1 MNHRYLAAALLAA
14 ASSAVALNAAESA
27 DYHEWEDQS
36 VNYVNTEPMRSDC
49 AVPSDPE
56 SMMLLNGDWKFH
68 FALTPE
74 TRPLDFFKPGFDAS
88 EWDTIKVPST
98 WELQGY
104 GTPLYSG
111 WEYPFKVD
119 PPFVTKEP
127 PRRKTSYLERNPVGS
142 YLREFE
148 LPDGW
153 LKDGQVFVRLNGVAS
168 AFYLYINGE
177 KVGYGEDSFSPDEF
191 NITKYVKPGKN
202 SIAVEVYHFSDGSY
216 LEDQDFF
223 RFSGIFRDVVLF
235 RTPEVAIRD
244 IFMRPSLDKDDYK
257 TGILDG
263 DIILKNYSERDY
275 DRRLSCVLT
284 APDGKTAYSFSLP
297 FRLEPGEEKTV
308 KLNGIRF
315 PNVMAWTAETPNL
328 YKLLLA
334 VRVDTQKPEQ
344 FLTADLGFRTVE
356 IGPENQLLVN
366 GREVILKGVNRHETH
381 PDLGRALTHEVME
394 QDVKLMKANNVNTV
408 RTSHYPNDPYWY
420 ELCNKYGLYVVA
432 EANIECHAHQVL
444 TEDPKWTQAY
454 IERNRNNVLRL
465 KNNPSIIIWSLG
477 NENGWGECA
486 NLVAA
491 SKEIQ
496 KIDTTRLIHACEL
509 GYRPGLTDMGST
521 MYPSVAS
528 VEKIGA
534 DQEHANW
541 NWAAPEKTRAK
552 TGPFFVCEFAHSMGN
567 ALGNFKE
574 YIDLYEKYPNLIGGC
589 IWDWVDQDMRA
600 ERQEDGKY
608 KAAPFTGSA
617 LAFGGMFGD
626 NPGDGN
632 FCDNGVIFADR
643 TKSAKLREVKR
654 VYQYVGFDVST
665 PAPKDNGLFEVTI
678 TNKYFHKNLAGH
690 TLVVLYSGGLRAGV
704 DAKRIWSAHPIPALA
719 PGKSIGMRCAY
730 PRQVAG
736 MDEPPAML
744 LLVFDTP
751 IRLGT
756 MRMITRF
763 NFLADPDPIDLL
775 DAGRFEEFLDAAV
788 ATYSVDGAAYETPV
802 PEKKK
807 SAKNLSLLN
816 VTEEGEGDDTSI
828 TVTGDGFKAEFRDA
842 NLVSLAYD
850 GKEVLKAGPQPEI
863 YRAPVDNDKWIF
875 DKEPGKYLTATIE
888 PSPRAVK
895 DPQAAD
901 VNDEN
906 KEDYADL
913 CWKRTENGD
922 VSVTSNQWLTLARQI
937 NYRIHTTWDIARD
950 GTITVKAAVHAS
962 ASPVSVYRN
971 GFSMILDG
979 AYSHVSYLGYGPQEN
994 YRDRRHAAWFD
1005 RFDTTVLGM
1014 IEPYVKSQS
1023 YGNRIG
1029 TKNVILYGDDE
1040 DLPAVSFTLLKN
1052 ENGGV
1057 ELPGMEFS
1065 VSPWTETEIAESYTR
1080 DRLPTPGEKV
1090 VLHLDSLVSG
1100 LGGASCGPEPLPEY
1114 KVGNRGFTMEY
1125 VIAPF
1130 RSKHIPK

>member
-1 MNHRYLAAALLAA
+1 MNQRYFVAAAALLL
-14 ASSAVALNAAESA
+14 SAVALNAADPAE
-27 DYHEWEDQS
+27 YREWEDQS
-36 VNYVNTEPMRSDC
+36 VNYVNTEPVRSDC
-49 AVPSDPE
+49 AVPSDPDAVL
-56 SMMLLNGDWKFH
+56 SLNGDWKFH

-74 TRPLDFFKPGFDAS
+74 TRPLDFFKPGYDVSA
-88 EWDTIKVPST
+88 WDTIKVPST

-111 WEYPFKVD
+111 WEYPFKVN

-127 PRRKTSYLERNPVGS
+127 PREKTSYLERNPVGS

-148 LPDGW
+148 LPEGW
-153 LKDGQVFVRLNGVAS
+153 LDDNQVFVRLNGVAS

-177 KVGYGEDSFSPDEF
+177 KVGYAEDSFSPDEF
-191 NITKYVKPGKN
+191 NITKYLKPGTN
-202 SIAVEVYHFSDGSY
+202 SIAVEVYRFCDGSY

-223 RFSGIFRDVVLF
+223 RFSGIFRDVLLF
-235 RTPEVAIRD
+235 RTPDAAVRD
-244 IFMRPSLDKDDYK
+244 FFMHPSLDKSDYK

-263 DIILKNYSERDY
+263 EIVLRNYSSHDT
-275 DRRLSCVLT
+275 DQRLYGILT
-284 APDGKTAYSFSLP
+284 APDGSETYHFSLP
-297 FRLEPGEEKTV
+297 FRLDPGQKKTV
-308 KLNGIRF
+308 SLNNIRI
-315 PNVMAWTAETPNL
+315 PNVKPWNAETPNL
-328 YKLLLA
+328 YKLILA
-334 VRVDTQKPEQ
+334 VRIDTEKPEQ
-344 FLTADLGFRTVE
+344 ILTADLGFRTVE

-420 ELCNKYGLYVVA
+420 ELCNRYGLYVVA

-444 TEDPKWTQAY
+444 TEDPTWKQAY
-454 IERNRNNVLRL
+454 VERNLNNVLRL
-465 KNNPSIIIWSLG
+465 RNNPSIIIWSLG

-491 SKEIQ
+491 SKAVQEV
-496 KIDTTRLIHACEL
+496 DRTRLIHACEL

-528 VEKIGA
+528 VEKIGS

-541 NWAAPEKTRAK
+541 NWAAPEATRAK

-574 YIDLYEKYPNLIGGC
+574 YVDLYEKYPNLIGGC

-608 KAAPFTGSA
+608 KAAPFTGNA

-654 VYQYVGFDVST
+654 IYQYVGFETNT
-665 PAPKDNGLFEVTI
+665 PAPKDANYFTVKL
-678 TNKYFHKNLAGH
+678 TNKYFHKTLARH
-690 TLVVLYSGGLRAGV
+690 TLVVLYAGGLRADTDG
-704 DAKRIWSAHPIPALA
+704 KRIWSAHPIPPLA
-719 PGKSIGMRCAY
+719 PGQSVIMNCAY

-736 MDEPPAML
+736 QDAPPAML
-744 LLVFDTP
+744 LLVFDEP
-751 IRLGT
+751 IKFGPYRLLT
-756 MRMITRF
+756 EF
-763 NFLADPDPIDLL
+763 NFLRDPDPVDLL
-775 DAGRFEEFLDAAV
+775 ERGKLDEFVDASV
-788 ATYSVDGAAYETPV
+788 ATYSVEGAAYEPV
-802 PEKKK
+802 MPVKK
-807 SAKNLSLLN
+807 AKKAPYLPD
-816 VTEEGEGDDTSI
+816 VTEDGTNAISVKGDSFEA
-828 TVTGDGFKAEFRDA
+828 GFRDG

-850 GKEVLKAGPQPEI
+850 GKEILKAGPQPEV

-875 DKEPGKYLTATIE
+875 DKEPGKKLNAEVITDPESARTSWE
-888 PSPRAVK
+888 RTDDGVK
-895 DPQAAD
+895 VTTHA
-901 VNDEN
+901 NF
-906 KEDYADL
+906 EDAGML
-913 CWKRTENGD
+913 SLI
-922 VSVTSNQWLTLARQI
+922 VA
-937 NYRIHTTWDIARD
+937 TTWDIAHD
-950 GTITVKAAVHAS
+950 GTITVRAAVIPTA
-962 ASPVSVYRN
+962 PLEFSVYRN
-971 GFSMILDG
+971 GFSLVLDG
-979 AYSHVSYLGYGPQEN
+979 AYSRVSYLGCGPHEN

-1005 RFDTTVLGM
+1005 RFNTTVQGM

-1029 TKNVILYGDDE
+1029 TKNVILYGEDE

-1052 ENGGV
+1052 ENGGA

-1065 VSPWTETEIAESYTR
+1065 VSPWTEGEIAASYTR
-1080 DRLPTPGEKV
+1080 DRLPVPGEKT
-1090 VLHLDSLVSG
+1090 VLHLDSVVSG
-1100 LGGASCGPEPLPEY
+1100 LGGASCGPEPLKQY
-1114 KVGNRGFTMEY
+1114 KVGNPSFTLEY
-1125 VIAPF
+1125 MIAPY
-1130 RSKHIPK
+1130 RAKRLPK

>member
-1 MNHRYLAAALLAA
+1 MNHRHLAAAAALLL
-14 ASSAVALNAAESA
+14 SAVSFTAALNAADSA
-27 DYHEWEDQS
+27 DYREWEDQS

-49 AVPSDPE
+49 AVPSDPD
-56 SMMLLNGDWKFH
+56 SVMLLNGDWKFH
-68 FALTPE
+68 FSLTPE
-74 TRPLDFFKPGFDAS
+74 TRPLDFFKPGYDVS

-127 PRRKTSYLERNPVGS
+127 PREKTSFIERNPVGS

-191 NITKYVKPGKN
+191 NITKYLTPGTN
-202 SIAVEVYHFSDGSY
+202 SIAVEVYRFSDGSY

-235 RTPEVAIRD
+235 RTPDAAIRD
-244 IFMRPSLDKDDYK
+244 IFMRPSLDKSDYR
-257 TGILDG
+257 TGVLDG
-263 DIILKNYSERDY
+263 EIVLKNYGTHDY
-275 DRRLSCVLT
+275 DRRLAGALT
-284 APDGKTAYSFSLP
+284 APDGKIAYSFSLP
-297 FRLEPGEEKTV
+297 VRLEPGEEKTV
-308 KLNGIRF
+308 KLNGIRI
-315 PNVMAWTAETPNL
+315 PDVKAWTAETPNL
-328 YKLLLA
+328 YHLVLA
-334 VRVDTQKPEQ
+334 IRIDTHKPEQ

-356 IGPENQLLVN
+356 IGPQDQLLVN

-454 IERNRNNVLRL
+454 VERNLNNVLRL

-491 SKEIQ
+491 SKAVQ
-496 KIDTTRLIHACEL
+496 KIDTSRLIHACEL

-521 MYPSVAS
+521 MYPSVDS
-528 VEKIGA
+528 VEKIGK
-534 DQEHANW
+534 DQEHSNW

-574 YIDLYEKYPNLIGGC
+574 YIDLYEKYPNLVGGC

-665 PAPKDNGLFEVTI
+665 PAPKDNGLFEVVI
-678 TNKYFHKNLAGH
+678 TNKYFHKDLAGH
-690 TLVVLYSGGLRAGV
+690 TLVVLYGGGLRAGV
-704 DAKRIWSAHPIPALA
+704 DARRIWSAHPIPTLK
-719 PGKSIGMRCAY
+719 PGQSVGMRCAY
-730 PRQVAG
+730 PRQVQG

-751 IRLGT
+751 IKLGT
-756 MRMITRF
+756 MRMITQF
-763 NFLADPDPIDLL
+763 NFLAEPDPIDWL
-775 DAGRFEEFLDAAV
+775 DAGKFEDFLDAAV

-807 SAKNLSLLN
+807 SKKAPALPD
-816 VTEEGEGDDTSI
+816 VAEDGENAI

-842 NLVSLAYD
+842 NLVSLVYD
-850 GKEVLKAGPQPEI
+850 GREILKAAPQPEV

-875 DKEPGKYLTATIE
+875 DKEPGKSLTAEVITE
-888 PSPRAVK
+888 HSERTEAEVRLSW
-895 DPQAAD
+895 
-901 VNDEN
+901 E
-906 KEDYADL
+906 
-913 CWKRTENGD
+913 RTENGG
-922 VSVTSNQWLTLARQI
+922 VRVTTHKCFLAIGKPSVTAAVS
-937 NYRIHTTWDIARD
+937 TTWDIARD
-950 GTITVKAAVHAS
+950 GAITVKAM
-962 ASPVSVYRN
+962 VSNAQQMPFNLYRN
-971 GFSMILDG
+971 GFSWTLDG
-979 AYSHVSYLGYGPQEN
+979 AYNRVSYLGYGPHEN

-1040 DLPAVSFTLLKN
+1040 DIPAISFTLLSNKIGF
-1052 ENGGV
+1052 E

-1065 VSPWTETEIAESYTR
+1065 VSPWTEGEIAASYTR
-1080 DRLPTPGEKV
+1080 DRLPEPGEKT
-1090 VLHLDSLVSG
+1090 VLHLDSVVSG
-1100 LGGASCGPEPLPEY
+1100 LGGASCGPEPLQEY
-1114 KVGNRGFTMEY
+1114 KVDNPNFVLQY
-1125 VIAPF
+1125 VIAPY
-1130 RSKHIPK
+1130 RGKRIPK